1 MNNKMEKITNSR
13 IKELEK
19 KIDKQENEIKE
30 LKKRSDTK
38 MAKIKFI
45 GVDFAPVEYKIGED
59 KINKYLDG
67 GFEVLRDFQTAGG
80 IVMALGKWKKRK
92 DSAEKKKWNK

>member
-45 GVDFAPVEYKIGED
+45 GVDFDPVEYQIGED

-92 DSAEKKKWNK
+92 DSAEKRKWNK

>member
-1 MNNKMEKITNSR
+1 MEKITNSR
-13 IKELEK
+13 IEELEK
-19 KIDKQENEIKE
+19 KIDNQEDEIKE
-30 LKKRSDTK
+30 LKKKSDTK

-45 GVDFAPVEYKIGED
+45 GVDFDPVEYKIGEEE
-59 KINKYLDG
+59 INKYLDS
-67 GFEVLRDFQTAGG
+67 GFEVMRDFQTAGG

>member
-1 MNNKMEKITNSR
+1 MEKITNSR

-19 KIDKQENEIKE
+19 KIDNQEDEIKE
-30 LKKRSDTK
+30 LKKRSNSK

-45 GVDFAPVEYKIGED
+45 GVDFDPVEYKIGENE
-59 KINKYLDG
+59 INKYLEG

-80 IVMALGKWKKRK
+80 IVMALGKWEKRK

>member
-1 MNNKMEKITNSR
+1 MEKITNSR

-19 KIDKQENEIKE
+19 KIDAQEDEIKE
-30 LKKRSDTK
+30 LKKRSDNK

-45 GVDFAPVEYKIGED
+45 GVEFDPVEYKIGED

-67 GFEVLRDFQTAGG
+67 GFEVLRDFQTARG
-80 IVMALGKWKKRK
+80 IVMALGKWEERK
-92 DSAEKKKWNK
+92 NSAEKKKWNK

>member
-1 MNNKMEKITNSR
+1 MEKITNSR
-13 IKELEK
+13 IEELEK
-19 KIDKQENEIKE
+19 KIDNQEDEIKE

-45 GVDFAPVEYKIGED
+45 GVDFDPVEYQIGEEE
-59 KINKYLDG
+59 INKYLDN

-80 IVMALGKWKKRK
+80 IVMALGKWEKRK
-92 DSAEKKKWNK
+92 DGTEKKKWNK

>member
-1 MNNKMEKITNSR
+1 MEKITNSR

-19 KIDKQENEIKE
+19 KIDKQEDEIKE

-45 GVDFAPVEYKIGED
+45 GVDFDPVEYQIGEE
-59 KINKYLDG
+59 KINEYLDG

-92 DSAEKKKWNK
+92 DSAEKKNWNK

>member
-1 MNNKMEKITNSR
+1 MEKITNSR
-13 IKELEK
+13 IEELEK
-19 KIDKQENEIKE
+19 KIDNQEDEIKE

-45 GVDFAPVEYKIGED
+45 GVDFDPVEYKIGED

-67 GFEVLRDFQTAGG
+67 GFEVLRDFQPAGG

>member
-1 MNNKMEKITNSR
+1 MGKITNSK

-19 KIDKQENEIKE
+19 KIDKQEDEIKE
-30 LKKRSDTK
+30 RKKKSDTK

-45 GVDFAPVEYKIGED
+45 GVDFDPVEYQIGED
-59 KINKYLDG
+59 KINKYLDS
-67 GFEVLRDFQTAGG
+67 GFEVMRDFQTAGG

-92 DSAEKKKWNK
+92 DSTEKKKWNK

>member
-1 MNNKMEKITNSR
+1 MGKITNSK
-13 IKELEK
+13 ITELEK
-19 KIDKQENEIKE
+19 KIDNQEDEIKE

-45 GVDFAPVEYKIGED
+45 GVDFDPVEYKIGED

>member
-13 IKELEK
+13 IEELEK
-19 KIDKQENEIKE
+19 KIDNQEDEIKE
-30 LKKRSDTK
+30 LKKKSDTK

-45 GVDFAPVEYKIGED
+45 GVDFDPVEYKIGED
-59 KINKYLDG
+59 KINKYLDS

>member
-1 MNNKMEKITNSR
+1 MNSIMERITNSR

-19 KIDKQENEIKE
+19 KIDNQEDEIKE

-45 GVDFAPVEYKIGED
+45 GVDFDPVEYQIGEE
-59 KINKYLDG
+59 KINEYLDG

-80 IVMALGKWKKRK
+80 IVMALGKWEKRK

>member
-1 MNNKMEKITNSR
+1 MEKITNSR
-13 IKELEK
+13 IEELEK
-19 KIDKQENEIKE
+19 KIDNQEDEIKE
-30 LKKRSDTK
+30 LKKKSDTK

-45 GVDFAPVEYKIGED
+45 GVDFDPVEYKIGED
-59 KINKYLDG
+59 KINKYLNN

>member
-19 KIDKQENEIKE
+19 KIDKQEDEVKE

-45 GVDFAPVEYKIGED
+45 GVDFDPVEYKIGED
-59 KINKYLDG
+59 KINKYLDS

>member
-1 MNNKMEKITNSR
+1 MGKITNSK
-13 IKELEK
+13 ITELEK
-19 KIDKQENEIKE
+19 KIDNQEDEIKE

-45 GVDFAPVEYKIGED
+45 GVDFDPVEYKIGED
-59 KINKYLDG
+59 KINKYLDS

>member
-1 MNNKMEKITNSR
+1 MEKITNSK
-13 IKELEK
+13 IKELEN
-19 KIDKQENEIKE
+19 KIDNQEDEIKK

-45 GVDFAPVEYKIGED
+45 GVDFDPVEYKIGED
-59 KINKYLDG
+59 KINKYLDS

>member
-19 KIDKQENEIKE
+19 KIDAQEGEIKE

-45 GVDFAPVEYKIGED
+45 GVDFDPVEYQIGEE
-59 KINKYLDG
+59 KINEYLDN

-80 IVMALGKWKKRK
+80 IVMALGKWEKRK

>member
-13 IKELEK
+13 IKALEK
-19 KIDKQENEIKE
+19 KIDNQEDEIKE

-45 GVDFAPVEYKIGED
+45 GVDFDPVEYQIGEE
-59 KINKYLDG
+59 KINKYLDS

>member
-45 GVDFAPVEYKIGED
+45 GVDFDPVEYKIGED
-59 KINKYLDG
+59 KINKYLDS
-67 GFEVLRDFQTAGG
+67 GFEVCETFR
-80 IVMALGKWKKRK
+80 RP
-92 DSAEKKKWNK
+92 AEL

>member
-19 KIDKQENEIKE
+19 KIDNQEDEIKE
-30 LKKRSDTK
+30 MKKRSDTK

-45 GVDFAPVEYKIGED
+45 GVDFDPVEYKIGED

>member
-1 MNNKMEKITNSR
+1 MEKITNSR

-19 KIDKQENEIKE
+19 KIDKQEGEIKE

-45 GVDFAPVEYKIGED
+45 GVDWW
-59 KINKYLDG
+59 L
-67 GFEVLRDFQTAGG
+67 
-80 IVMALGKWKKRK
+80 
-92 DSAEKKKWNK
+92 

>member
-19 KIDKQENEIKE
+19 KIDKQEGEFKK
-30 LKKRSDTK
+30 LKKRADTK

-45 GVDFAPVEYKIGED
+45 GVDVAPVEYQIGEE
-59 KINKYLDG
+59 KINEYLDG
-67 GFEVLRDFQTAGG
+67 GFEVLRDFQTAGV

>member
-13 IKELEK
+13 IKEPEK
-19 KIDKQENEIKE
+19 KIDKQEGEIKE

-45 GVDFAPVEYKIGED
+45 GVDFDPVEYKIGED
-59 KINKYLDG
+59 KINKYLDS

>member
-1 MNNKMEKITNSR
+1 MGKITNSK

-19 KIDKQENEIKE
+19 KIDNQEDEIKE

-45 GVDFAPVEYKIGED
+45 GVDFDPVEYKIGEEE
-59 KINKYLDG
+59 INKYLDS
-67 GFEVLRDFQTAGG
+67 GFEVMRDFQTAGG
-80 IVMALGKWKKRK
+80 IVMALGKWEKRK
-92 DSAEKKKWNK
+92 DSAEKYGCLK

>member
-1 MNNKMEKITNSR
+1 MEKITNSR
-13 IKELEK
+13 IEELEK
-19 KIDKQENEIKE
+19 KIDNQEDEIKE

-45 GVDFAPVEYKIGED
+45 GVDFDPVEYQIGEEE
-59 KINKYLDG
+59 INKYLDN

-80 IVMALGKWKKRK
+80 IVMALGKWEKRK
-92 DSAEKKKWNK
+92 GSTEKKKWNK

>member
-1 MNNKMEKITNSR
+1 MEKITNSR

-19 KIDKQENEIKE
+19 KIDKQEGEIKE

-45 GVDFAPVEYKIGED
+45 GVDFDPVEYKIAED
-59 KINKYLDG
+59 KINKYLDS

-80 IVMALGKWKKRK
+80 IVMALGKSKKRK

>member
-1 MNNKMEKITNSR
+1 MEKITNSR
-13 IKELEK
+13 IEELEK
-19 KIDKQENEIKE
+19 KIDNQEDEIKE

-45 GVDFAPVEYKIGED
+45 GVDFDPVEYKIGEEE
-59 KINKYLDG
+59 INKYLDS
-67 GFEVLRDFQTAGG
+67 GFEVMRDFQTAGG

>member
-1 MNNKMEKITNSR
+1 MEKITNSR

-19 KIDKQENEIKE
+19 KIDKQEGEIKE
-30 LKKRSDTK
+30 LKRSNTK

-45 GVDFAPVEYKIGED
+45 GVDFDPVEYKIGED
-59 KINKYLDG
+59 KINKCLDG